1 MLKYRKHVLQARIDR
16 SLVTGKRKLRFT
28 AKQENRL
35 VAQGSLQD
43 VLEKCRLRDAMQE
56 RRYAEITCVRK

>member
-43 VLEKCRLRDAMQE
+43 VLAKCRLRDAMQE
-56 RRYAEITCVRK
+56 RRYAEITCFRK

>member
-28 AKQENRL
+28 AKQNERL
-35 VAQGSLQD
+35 VAQGGLRD
-43 VLEKCRLRDAMQE
+43 VLAKCRLRDAMQA
-56 RRYAEITCVRK
+56 RRYAEITCVAK

>member
-28 AKQENRL
+28 AKQEERL
-35 VAQGSLQD
+35 VAQGSLRD
-43 VLEKCRLRDAMQE
+43 VLAKCRLRDAMQA
-56 RRYAEITCVRK
+56 RRYAEITCVAK